1 MFMKT
6 KSLLLA
12 FAGLGLFAC
21 TNEDVNGVA
30 DGNANVTV
38 TINQAVLGSRASQDH
53 IADGTAVDVK
63 TMNVVLTAGGTHVRD
78 LQNVT
83 SPKEIVFTNVG
94 IPTAMR
100 VSVNGGDE
108 ELALTNEI
116 INGGKAAP
124 MLCTASGN
132 ANSEDETNKI
142 YKVDDTNYTISATP
156 EFQVARLELSGIK
169 YKTTGLTEGT
179 TAAYSDVKLM
189 GVYVNGVLNSINGDP
204 CKVEGTSAWT
214 SMVGNTFGPESGN
227 LQIYDKINGDAGVA
241 IDGGTAYPT
250 DTKVIAYNF
259 IPSETAE
266 QVVLVL
272 SAKAYGEED
281 AKTYYAAVEK
291 YKVNGTGI
299 AIDKFAV
306 GNVYSITNLEFTDEA
321 ITPDP
326 DGPKNVTVTATVT
339 IKTWQE
345 VNTDV
350 EWK

>member
-1 MFMKT
+1 MKT

-38 TINQAVLGSRASQDH
+38 TINQAVLGSRASQEP
-53 IADGTAVDVK
+53 IDGGTSVEVK

-83 SPKEIVFTNVG
+83 ESPKQIVFTNVG
-94 IPTAMR
+94 IPSAMR

-108 ELALTNEI
+108 KLALTNEI

-124 MLCTASGN
+124 MLCTASGE
-132 ANSEDETNKI
+132 ADSEGETNKI
-142 YKVDDTNYTISATP
+142 YQVDPTNYKIAATP

-179 TAAYSDVKLM
+179 TAAYSDLKLM
-189 GVYVNGVLNSINGDP
+189 GVYVNGVLNSINGQS
-204 CKVEGTSAWT
+204 CKVTGEGAWT

-241 IDGGTAYPT
+241 IEGGTAYPA

-272 SAKAYGEED
+272 SAKAYGEE
-281 AKTYYAAVEK
+281 APKTYYAAVEK
-291 YKVNGTGI
+291 YKVNTTNEPI
-299 AIDKFAV
+299 AKFAV

-326 DGPKNVTVTATVT
+326 DGEKNVTVTATVT

>member
-132 ANSEDETNKI
+132 ATSEGETNKI
-142 YKVDDTNYTISATP
+142 YKKDETNYTISATP

-189 GVYVNGVLNSINGDP
+189 GVYVNGVLNSIDGDP
-204 CKVEGTSAWT
+204 CKVTGPGAWT

-272 SAKAYGEED
+272 SAKAYGEE
-281 AKTYYAAVEK
+281 APKTYYAAVEK
-291 YKVNGTGI
+291 YKVNTTNEPI
-299 AIDKFAV
+299 AKFAV

-326 DGPKNVTVTATVT
+326 DGEKNVTVTATVT